1 MEEPQQD
8 INFNYPYSLQTST
21 TAVRDYDY
29 IVSKPQPQ
37 QQKNFK
43 GVTIL
48 KSVYRSLIPSNR
60 KNKKLL
66 KGEIVSRDGL
76 DKMSDILDRMS
87 VLSVGNGQTN
97 TVYLSRLFYQNC
109 APFVVFRVIA
119 DVYSYESIIEQIE
132 LKERIF
138 WGVTDPSTL
147 QIPGAETRKEQY
159 NPIEWIKRL
168 IKKCQNVILNK
179 EAQDSPWWF
188 LHRLCLLIGFLVE
201 LRLPEPILIELRDK
215 LWIISSLDQAK
226 TDEKVWN
233 RIAETLCRIV
243 YKIELK
249 DKFKNRIMEA
259 NMNALCNS
267 NNYNSFGSDQQ
278 IAGCELYKENLGDS
292 MDDYFRSDSTL
303 TSNNNIYSKANFN
316 TGIGNYINPG
326 QANSVGIFTIT
337 TTVNNNLNN
346 LNSLPTSINSLTNDF
361 SKGLKISQVQPNLV
375 NSSNTVTNN
384 SNLSSIPGDSNYE
397 NDSMRNSMDL
407 ESDVSFSI
415 MKSEDG
421 LPMLLALQFEY
432 IFSKPVSAILPS
444 EMFLSFRN
452 CIESFSKPIPEDI
465 INEVQLSTEYL
476 CSSVIP
482 ESEYT
487 RSSRWFRI
495 SPRVQ
500 ELKNIDSEGFLKYK
514 ENQYKIYLERRSQD
528 NNTDIPFHVDCVVVA
543 SHIKSLIKTIPNG
556 LIPYSI
562 QLALMNIIER
572 ITDQSEKNNKK
583 GLFDTNNAYD
593 QEKSDIETIRLLLKL
608 SPGRYKLLQ
617 MIIKV
622 AQRILSDCVI
632 DPMTAAALARVL
644 PVEDLSNMGDT
655 GAKKQVVFGLEG
667 VPSNA
672 SSNGFGLFSSNT
684 VNSNNSKGSGDQ
696 SSLTSMLDIIEKWQA
711 AWSYLVE
718 NPDEFFFK
726 DDRSFDI
733 QTECF
738 KRSLIR
744 IFS

>member
-1 MEEPQQD
+1 MEDLQQD
-8 INFNYPYSLQTST
+8 INYQYSLTTST
-21 TAVRDYDY
+21 TAIRDYNY
-29 IVSKPQPQ
+29 VTNNEQVQVKPFS
-37 QQKNFK
+37 NSK

-66 KGEIVSRDGL
+66 KSEIVSRDGL
-76 DKMSDILDRMS
+76 DKMNDILDRMS

-119 DVYSYESIIEQIE
+119 DIFSYESIIEQIE

-138 WGVTDPSTL
+138 WGVTDPTTL
-147 QIPGAETRKEQY
+147 QVPSAETRKEQY
-159 NPIEWIKRL
+159 NPIQWIKRL

-179 EAQDSPWWF
+179 ESQDSPWWY

-201 LRLPEPILIELRDK
+201 LRLPEPILLELRDR

-226 TDEKVWN
+226 SDEKVWN

-249 DKFKNRIMEA
+249 DRFKNK
-259 NMNALCNS
+259 LLDS
-267 NNYNSFGSDQQ
+267 NLNPIGNLNNLDSSQH
-278 IAGCELYKENLGDS
+278 LYYDIYKNNLNENLDER
-292 MDDYFRSDSTL
+292 YRSDSTL
-303 TSNNNIYSKANFN
+303 TSNNNVYSN
-316 TGIGNYINPG
+316 TNLAVGNYASQYQVN
-326 QANSVGIFTIT
+326 NVGIFTIT
-337 TTVNNNLNN
+337 TNYDNM
-346 LNSLPTSINSLTNDF
+346 NSLPTSINNLANEF
-361 SKGLKISQVQPNLV
+361 SKGLKISQVQYNLV
-375 NSSNTVTNN
+375 NSSTTVNN
-384 SNLSSIPGDSNYE
+384 ENGSGDANCD
-397 NDSMRNSMDL
+397 NDSTKNSMTI
-407 ESDVSFSI
+407 ESDASFSI

-432 IFSKPVSAILPS
+432 IFSKPVSAVLPS

-452 CIESFSKPIPEDI
+452 CIESFSKPIPDEI
-465 INEVQLSTEYL
+465 INEIQLSSEYL
-476 CSSVIP
+476 CSSDIP

-514 ENQYKIYLERRSQD
+514 ENQYKIYQERRSED
-528 NNTDIPFHVDCVVVA
+528 NETNIPFYVDCIVVA
-543 SHIKSLIKTIPNG
+543 SHIKSLIKSIPGG
-556 LIPYSI
+556 LIPYSM
-562 QLALMNIIER
+562 QLAIMNLVER
-572 ITDQSEKNNKK
+572 ITEQNDKNNKK
-583 GLFDTNNAYD
+583 GFTNLQINE

-608 SPGRYKLLQ
+608 SPGRYKILQ
-617 MIIKV
+617 MLIKV

-632 DPMTAAALARVL
+632 DVMTPAALARVL
-644 PVEDLSNMGDT
+644 PVEDLSNLGELP
-655 GAKKQVVFGLEG
+655 KKQQVVYGLEG
-667 VPSNA
+667 VPSN
-672 SSNGFGLFSSNT
+672 SSNGFNFFSSNT
-684 VNSNNSKGSGDQ
+684 VNSNNSKGGEQ
-696 SSLTSMLDIIEKWQA
+696 SSLTSVLDILEKWQA

-718 NPDEFFFK
+718 NPDEFFFME
-726 DDRSFDI
+726 DHGFDI

>member
-1 MEEPQQD
+1 M
-8 INFNYPYSLQTST
+8 N
-21 TAVRDYDY
+21 
-29 IVSKPQPQ
+29 
-37 QQKNFK
+37 
-43 GVTIL
+43 
-48 KSVYRSLIPSNR
+48 
-60 KNKKLL
+60 
-66 KGEIVSRDGL
+66 
-76 DKMSDILDRMS
+76 DILDRMS

-119 DVYSYESIIEQIE
+119 DVYSYESVLEQIE

-138 WGVTDPSTL
+138 WGITDPSTL

-159 NPIEWIKRL
+159 NPIQWIKRL
-168 IKKCQNVILNK
+168 TKKCQNVILNK
-179 EAQDSPWWF
+179 EPQDSPWWY

-249 DKFKNRIMEA
+249 DRLKNRIMET
-259 NMNALCNS
+259 NMNAFCNG
-267 NNYNSFGSDQQ
+267 NNFGSNQQ
-278 IAGCELYKENLGDS
+278 IGCYDPYKNKINENFEDC
-292 MDDYFRSDSTL
+292 YRSDSTL
-303 TSNNNIYSKANFN
+303 TSNNNIFANANMTTNFAN
-316 TGIGNYINPG
+316 QF
-326 QANSVGIFTIT
+326 QANSVGIFSVAT
-337 TTVNNNLNN
+337 TMNNPIFNNN

-361 SKGLKISQVQPNLV
+361 SKGLKISQVQYNLLSSSTTV
-375 NSSNTVTNN
+375 NAN
-384 SNLSSIPGDSNYE
+384 SNLSAVPGDMVND
-397 NDSMRNSMDL
+397 NDSIKNSMSL
-407 ESDVSFSI
+407 ESDISFSI

-452 CIESFSKPIPEDI
+452 CIESFSRPIPEEI

-476 CSSVIP
+476 CSSEIP
-482 ESEYT
+482 EDEYT

-500 ELKNIDSEGFLKYK
+500 ELKNIDNEGFLKYK
-514 ENQYKIYLERRSQD
+514 ENQYKIYLERRSED
-528 NNTDIPFHVDCVVVA
+528 NNNNIPFYVDCIVVA
-543 SHIKSLIKTIPNG
+543 SHIKSLIKSIPGG

-562 QLALMNIIER
+562 QLALMNITER
-572 ITDQSEKNNKK
+572 ISNQSENNNKK
-583 GLFDTNNAYD
+583 GLFCHNIFD

-608 SPGRYKLLQ
+608 SPGRFKLLQ

-632 DPMTAAALARVL
+632 DPMTAASLARVL
-644 PVEDLSNMGDT
+644 PVEDLSNLSE
-655 GAKKQVVFGLEG
+655 AAPKKQQIVYGLEG
-667 VPSNA
+667 VPSNTYN
-672 SSNGFGLFSSNT
+672 NGFNFFASNT
-684 VNSNNSKGSGDQ
+684 VNSNNSKGSGEL
-696 SSLTSMLDIIEKWQA
+696 SSLTSVLDILEKWQA

-718 NPDEFFFK
+718 NPEEFFFK
-726 DDRSFDI
+726 DDHSFEV

>member
-1 MEEPQQD
+1 MEEPQQ
-8 INFNYPYSLQTST
+8 NVNLNYSNSLQTTPIS
-21 TAVRDYDY
+21 AIRDYDY
-29 IVSKPQPQ
+29 ISNKSQS
-37 QQKNFK
+37 QQKNFSNSK

-48 KSVYRSLIPSNR
+48 KSVYRSLIPTNR
-60 KNKKLL
+60 KNKKIL
-66 KGEIVSRDGL
+66 KSECVSRDGL
-76 DKMSDILDRMS
+76 EKMNDIYDRMS

-138 WGVTDPSTL
+138 WGVTDPATL
-147 QIPGAETRKEQY
+147 QIPGADTRKEQY
-159 NPIEWIKRL
+159 NPIQWIKRL
-168 IKKCQNVILNK
+168 IRKCQNVILNK
-179 EAQDSPWWF
+179 ESQDSPWWY

-201 LRLPEPILIELRDK
+201 LRLPEPVLIELRDK
-215 LWIISSLDQAK
+215 LWIISSLDQAR

-259 NMNALCNS
+259 NIGSICNS
-267 NNYNSFGSDQQ
+267 NIYNGSNQQ
-278 IAGCELYKENLGDS
+278 IAFCEPLKSNINENLEDC
-292 MDDYFRSDSTL
+292 YRSDSTL
-303 TSNNNIYSKANFN
+303 TSNNNIYSNVTGNFANQ
-316 TGIGNYINPG
+316 Y
-326 QANSVGIFTIT
+326 NSVGIFTVT
-337 TTVNNNLNN
+337 TNMNNNSVFNN
-346 LNSLPTSINSLTNDF
+346 LNSLPASINSLVNDF
-361 SKGLKISQVQPNLV
+361 SKGLKISHVQSNLV
-375 NSSNTVTNN
+375 SSSTTVN
-384 SNLSSIPGDSNYE
+384 SNSTAFPGE
-397 NDSMRNSMDL
+397 VINDSDSMKNSMSL
-407 ESDVSFSI
+407 ESEISLSVI
-415 MKSEDG
+415 NAEDG

-452 CIESFSKPIPEDI
+452 CIESFSKPISEDI

-476 CSSVIP
+476 CSADIP

-500 ELKNIDSEGFLKYK
+500 ELRNIDSEGFLKYK
-514 ENQYKIYLERRSQD
+514 ENQYKIYLERRSED
-528 NNTDIPFHVDCVVVA
+528 NNTNIPFYVDCIVVA
-543 SHIKSLIKTIPNG
+543 SHIKSLIKTIPGG

-562 QLALMNIIER
+562 QLALMNIIDR
-572 ITDQSEKNNKK
+572 ITDQNEKNNKK
-583 GLFDTNNAYD
+583 GLFAANFYE
-593 QEKSDIETIRLLLKL
+593 QEKSEIETIRLLLRL
-608 SPGRYKLLQ
+608 SPGRLKLLQ

-622 AQRILSDCVI
+622 AHRILSDCVI
-632 DPMTAAALARVL
+632 DPMTAASLARVL
-644 PVEDLSNMGDT
+644 PVEDLSNLGEVST
-655 GAKKQVVFGLEG
+655 KKQQVIFGLEG
-667 VPSNA
+667 VPSN
-672 SSNGFGLFSSNT
+672 SPNT
-684 VNSNNSKGSGDQ
+684 LNANNNKSEQ

-718 NPDEFFFK
+718 NPEEFIFK
-726 DDRSFDI
+726 DDQSFDI

-738 KRSLIR
+738 KRSLMR

>member
-29 IVSKPQPQ
+29 ISSKSP
-37 QQKNFK
+37 QQKNFSNSK

-48 KSVYRSLIPSNR
+48 KSVYRSLIPTNR

-66 KGEIVSRDGL
+66 KSECVSRDGL
-76 DKMSDILDRMS
+76 EKMNDILDRMS

-138 WGVTDPSTL
+138 WGVTDPATL
-147 QIPGAETRKEQY
+147 QIPGADTRKEQFD
-159 NPIEWIKRL
+159 PIQWIKRL
-168 IKKCQNVILNK
+168 TKKCQNVILNK
-179 EAQDSPWWF
+179 ESQDSPWWY
-188 LHRLCLLIGFLVE
+188 LHRLCVLIGFLVE
-201 LRLPEPILIELRDK
+201 LRLPEPVLIELRDK

-226 TDEKVWN
+226 TDVKVWN

-249 DKFKNRIMEA
+249 DKFKTKIIEA
-259 NMNALCNS
+259 NMNSICNS
-267 NNYNSFGSDQQ
+267 NTYGGSNQQ
-278 IAGCELYKENLGDS
+278 MALCEPLKNNVVDMSEDCY
-292 MDDYFRSDSTL
+292 RSDSTL
-303 TSNNNIYSKANFN
+303 TSNNNIYANQFN
-316 TGIGNYINPG
+316 SI
-326 QANSVGIFTIT
+326 GIFSIT
-337 TTVNNNLNN
+337 TTLNN
-346 LNSLPTSINSLTNDF
+346 AGVNSLPTSVNSLTNDF
-361 SKGLKISQVQPNLV
+361 SKGLKISQVQYNLV
-375 NSSNTVTNN
+375 NSSTTVN
-384 SNLSSIPGDSNYE
+384 SNTNMTTTSSDMMND
-397 NDSMRNSMDL
+397 NDSMKNSMSV

-415 MKSEDG
+415 ISSEDG

-452 CIESFSKPIPEDI
+452 CIESFSRPISEDI
-465 INEVQLSTEYL
+465 INEVKLSTEYL
-476 CSSVIP
+476 CSSDVP

-487 RSSRWFRI
+487 RASRWFRI

-514 ENQYKIYLERRSQD
+514 ENQYKIYLERRSED
-528 NNTDIPFHVDCVVVA
+528 KNTDIPFYVDCVVVA
-543 SHIKSLIKTIPNG
+543 SHIKSLIKTIPGG

-562 QLALMNIIER
+562 QLALMNITER
-572 ITDQSEKNNKK
+572 ITEQNEKNNKK
-583 GLFDTNNAYD
+583 GLFISNYE

-608 SPGRYKLLQ
+608 SPGRFKLLQ

-622 AQRILSDCVI
+622 AQRILSDCTI
-632 DPMTAAALARVL
+632 DPMTAASLARVL
-644 PVEDLSNMGDT
+644 PVEDLSNLGE
-655 GAKKQVVFGLEG
+655 ASPKKQQTVFGLEG
-667 VPSNA
+667 APSN
-672 SSNGFGLFSSNT
+672 SVNNGFNFFSTNT
-684 VNSNNSKGSGDQ
+684 INSNNSKGDQ
-696 SSLTSMLDIIEKWQA
+696 TSLTSMLDILEKWQA

-718 NPDEFFFK
+718 NPDEFFFM
-726 DDRSFDI
+726 DDQSFDV

>member
-1 MEEPQQD
+1 VPQQD
-8 INFNYPYSLQTST
+8 YNFNYPYSLQTST
-21 TAVRDYDY
+21 TAVRDFDY
-29 IVSKPQPQ
+29 ITSKPQSQP
-37 QQKNFK
+37 QKNFK
-43 GVTIL
+43 GVSII
-48 KSVYRSLIPSNR
+48 KSVYRSLIPTNR

-66 KGEIVSRDGL
+66 KGEYISRDGL
-76 DKMSDILDRMS
+76 DKMNDILDRMS

-179 EAQDSPWWF
+179 EAQDSPWWY

-249 DKFKNRIMEA
+249 DKLKNRIMEA
-259 NMNALCNS
+259 KMNNLCNS
-267 NNYNSFGSDQQ
+267 INYGSNQQ
-278 IAGCELYKENLGDS
+278 IAYCEPFKNNFGNN
-292 MDDYFRSDSTL
+292 MDECYRSESTL
-303 TSNNNIYSKANFN
+303 TSNNNIYAISNFN
-316 TGIGNYINPG
+316 SGINNYCAN
-326 QANSVGIFTIT
+326 QTNSVGLFSIAT
-337 TTVNNNLNN
+337 TMNNNSTFNN
-346 LNSLPTSINSLTNDF
+346 LNSLPTSINSLTNEF
-361 SKGLKISQVQPNLV
+361 SKNLKISQVQYNLV
-375 NSSNTVTNN
+375 NSSTTVNNN
-384 SNLSSIPGDSNYE
+384 SNLSATPSDM
-397 NDSMRNSMDL
+397 NDSDSIKNSMSM
-407 ESDVSFSI
+407 ESEISLSI
-415 MKSEDG
+415 MKTEDG

-452 CIESFSKPIPEDI
+452 CIESFSRPISEDI
-465 INEVQLSTEYL
+465 INEIQLSSEYL

-500 ELKNIDSEGFLKYK
+500 ELKNIDNEGFLKYK
-514 ENQYKIYLERRSQD
+514 DDQYKIYLERRSQD

-543 SHIKSLIKTIPNG
+543 SHIKSLIKTIPGG

-572 ITDQSEKNNKK
+572 ITDQNEKNNKK
-583 GLFDTNNAYD
+583 GLFDISNTFD
-593 QEKSDIETIRLLLKL
+593 QEKSDFETIRLLLKL
-608 SPGRYKLLQ
+608 SPGRFRILQ

-655 GAKKQVVFGLEG
+655 GAKRQQIVFGLEG
-667 VPSNA
+667 APSNP
-672 SSNGFGLFSSNT
+672 SSNGFGFFSSNT
-684 VNSNNSKGSGDQ
+684 MNSSNSKGSGDQ
-696 SSLTSMLDIIEKWQA
+696 SLTSMLDVIEKWQA

-726 DDRSFDI
+726 EDRGFDI

>member
-8 INFNYPYSLQTST
+8 INLIYSYSLTTST
-21 TAVRDYDY
+21 SAVKDLEY
-29 IVSKPQPQ
+29 VANKSQV
-37 QQKNFK
+37 QQKAFSNSR

-48 KSVYRSLIPSNR
+48 KTVYRSLIPSNR

-66 KGEIVSRDGL
+66 KSENISRDGL
-76 DKMSDILDRMS
+76 EKMNDILDRMS

-119 DVYSYESIIEQIE
+119 DLYLYESIIEQIE
-132 LKERIF
+132 LRERIF
-138 WGVTDPSTL
+138 WGVTDPATL
-147 QIPGAETRKEQY
+147 QIPGADARNEQY
-159 NPIEWIKRL
+159 NPIQWIKRL
-168 IKKCQNVILNK
+168 VKKCQNVILNK
-179 EAQDSPWWF
+179 EPHDSPWWY

-201 LRLPEPILIELRDK
+201 LKLPEPILIELRDK

-226 TDEKVWN
+226 SDEKVWN

-249 DKFKNRIMEA
+249 DRLKNKLTE
-259 NMNALCNS
+259 NKNLNPPCNTS
-267 NNYNSFGSDQQ
+267 DVESTQQDYCDMYKNNLN
-278 IAGCELYKENLGDS
+278 ENLDEC
-292 MDDYFRSDSTL
+292 YRSDSTL
-303 TSNNNIYSKANFN
+303 TSNNIYSSTNLSTIGKNFVN
-316 TGIGNYINPG
+316 QCQTN
-326 QANSVGIFTIT
+326 AVGIFFVPDNECTDINT
-337 TTVNNNLNN
+337 DSNSIPTYINNLANDFSKRLNISHAQCNLINSSTTVNN
-346 LNSLPTSINSLTNDF
+346 INIYTND
-361 SKGLKISQVQPNLV
+361 I
-375 NSSNTVTNN
+375 NN
-384 SNLSSIPGDSNYE
+384 D
-397 NDSMRNSMDL
+397 NDSMTNSLSM
-407 ESDVSFSI
+407 ESEASLSI
-415 MKSEDG
+415 MKTEDG

-432 IFSKPVSAILPS
+432 IFSKPLSAILPS

-452 CIESFSKPIPEDI
+452 CIESFSKPISDEI

-476 CSSVIP
+476 CSSDIP
-482 ESEYT
+482 ENEYK

-514 ENQYKIYLERRSQD
+514 ENQYKIYLERRSED
-528 NNTDIPFHVDCVVVA
+528 NETNIPFHVDCIVVA
-543 SHIKSLIKTIPNG
+543 SHIKSLIKTIPGG

-562 QLALMNIIER
+562 QIALMNIIER
-572 ITDQSEKNNKK
+572 ITDQNDKNKK
-583 GLFDTNNAYD
+583 GYIYSNLCD
-593 QEKSDIETIRLLLKL
+593 QEKSDVETIRLLLKL
-608 SPGRYKLLQ
+608 SPGRFKLLK

-622 AQRILSDCVI
+622 AQRILSDCII

-644 PVEDLSNMGDT
+644 PVEDFSSLSSENVL
-655 GAKKQVVFGLEG
+655 KKQIVFGMEG
-667 VPSNA
+667 VPSN
-672 SSNGFGLFSSNT
+672 SFNGFNLFSSNT
-684 VNSNNSKGSGDQ
+684 VNSNNNKVAEQ
-696 SSLTSMLDIIEKWQA
+696 SSLTSVLDNLEKWQA

-726 DDRSFDI
+726 EDPTFDI

>member
-1 MEEPQQD
+1 M
-8 INFNYPYSLQTST
+8 N
-21 TAVRDYDY
+21 
-29 IVSKPQPQ
+29 
-37 QQKNFK
+37 
-43 GVTIL
+43 
-48 KSVYRSLIPSNR
+48 
-60 KNKKLL
+60 
-66 KGEIVSRDGL
+66 
-76 DKMSDILDRMS
+76 DILDRMS

-119 DVYSYESIIEQIE
+119 DMYSYESIIEQVE

-138 WGVTDPSTL
+138 WGVTDPATL

-159 NPIEWIKRL
+159 NPIHWIKRL

-179 EAQDSPWWF
+179 EAQDSPWWY

-201 LRLPEPILIELRDK
+201 LRLPEPVLIELRDK

-243 YKIELK
+243 YKIEMK
-249 DKFKNRIMEA
+249 DKFKNKIMEA
-259 NMNALCNS
+259 NNLNPLCNANNFLS
-267 NNYNSFGSDQQ
+267 SQQINSYEPFKNNYINNDNVEDCF
-278 IAGCELYKENLGDS
+278 K
-292 MDDYFRSDSTL
+292 SDSTL
-303 TSNNNIYSKANFN
+303 TSNNNIYNSSGGINFN
-316 TGIGNYINPG
+316 NNQYQTNT
-326 QANSVGIFTIT
+326 VGIFSIATTFTNNNNTIYNNN
-337 TTVNNNLNN
+337 NNNLN
-346 LNSLPTSINSLTNDF
+346 SFPTSINSLTNDF
-361 SKGLKISQVQPNLV
+361 SKGLKISQVQQNLM
-375 NSSNTVTNN
+375 NSSATVNN
-384 SNLSSIPGDSNYE
+384 SNLSSISNDMN
-397 NDSMRNSMDL
+397 NDSDSMKNSMSL
-407 ESDVSFSI
+407 EYDASFSI
-415 MKSEDG
+415 MRSEDG

-452 CIESFSKPIPEDI
+452 CIESFSRPISEDI

-476 CSSVIP
+476 CSSEIP
-482 ESEYT
+482 EKEYT

-500 ELKNIDSEGFLKYK
+500 ELKNIDNEGFLKYK
-514 ENQYKIYLERRSQD
+514 ENQYKVYLERRSQD
-528 NNTDIPFHVDCVVVA
+528 NDMNIPFYVDCVVVA
-543 SHIKSLIKTIPNG
+543 SHIKSLIKTIPGG

-572 ITDQSEKNNKK
+572 INDQSEKNSKK
-583 GLFDTNNAYD
+583 GFSYSQMYE

-608 SPGRYKLLQ
+608 SPGRFKLLQ

-632 DPMTAAALARVL
+632 DQMTPAALARVL
-644 PVEDLSNMGDT
+644 PVEDLSSLSGDV
-655 GAKKQVVFGLEG
+655 APKKQQVVFGLEG
-667 VPSNA
+667 APSN
-672 SSNGFGLFSSNT
+672 SSNGFNFFSSNT
-684 VNSNNSKGSGDQ
+684 INSNNSKGSGEQ
-696 SSLTSMLDIIEKWQA
+696 NSLTSVLDILEKWQA

-726 DDRSFDI
+726 QDDHSFDV

-744 IFS
+744 IFSNIFIVGYNNIYTIIYYLTNNI